1 MIVKIRIAIV
11 VLLWL
16 SHSAWGQLD
25 FAAEKAAK
33 IAIQGIDAAEIY
45 TNAVALKSALD
56 QMDVMYDVAQAT
68 ECLIEQNKAN
78 DYAAEGVDVCGL
90 SGLDDATGKFMQLE
104 MATVGFGDQ
113 MKQGYIV
120 VKDVLGG
127 NMDLKR
133 ALDMGWEGTGI
144 SFDASAIKGEA
155 DRIWEIYEVE
165 KAKWQEL
172 FTRKK
177 QREEALEIMTID
189 IEWLYLTANPA
200 ANPFS
205 FSFNP
210 DNQYVR
216 DKAKQEGEQAKIQME
231 NIMDIV
237 VSALIVIMLGF
248 TAWTL
253 YRKGDTSPELIVGT
267 MIGLTILSIVNTIWV

>member
-1 MIVKIRIAIV
+1 MKVKMAVIGLLLFSNN
-11 VLLWL
+11 VL
-16 SHSAWGQLD
+16 AQLD

-33 IAIQGIDAAEIY
+33 VAIQGIDAAEIY

-56 QMDVMYDVAQAT
+56 QMDVMYDVVQAT

-78 DYAAEGVDVCGL
+78 DYTVEGVDVCGL
-90 SGLDDATGKFMQLE
+90 SGLDDPTSKLMQLE

-144 SFDASAIKGEA
+144 SFDASAIKEEA

-165 KAKWQEL
+165 KAKWQAL
-172 FTRKK
+172 FAKKKK
-177 QREEALEIMTID
+177 QEEALEVMTLD
-189 IEWLYLTANPA
+189 IEWLYLAANPA

-205 FSFNP
+205 FTFNP
-210 DNQYVR
+210 DDQYVR
-216 DKAKQEGEQAKIQME
+216 DKAKQEGERAKIQME
-231 NIMDIV
+231 NIMDII

-248 TAWTL
+248 TSWTL
-253 YRKGDTSPELIVGT
+253 YRKGNTSPELIVGT
-267 MIGLTILSIVNTIWV
+267 MIGLTILSIVNTIWI